1 MALLMDRTL
10 HLLTD
15 AEALGALAAW
25 LNTRH
30 LGDSLD
36 PRIDER
42 LTLLAR
48 ELGVDGAPDA
58 MEAKAAA
65 GAIRAFLGQALEL
78 IDAPQRPA
86 GWEPPD
92 VMLQAMGQASIAVAR
107 AIVALAPSV
116 FDLQARLTRPGARF
130 LDVGTGAAWL
140 AIELARLVP
149 SLAVDGIDIL
159 ERALAL
165 ARQNIAAQGL
175 AERVAVAATDVA
187 QLDAVDRYDA
197 IWLPGPFLPHAVAV
211 KALELSHRAL
221 VPGGVLLFGL
231 FGDRGDAKSI
241 ALAELRAL
249 RSGGH
254 PWKTSEL
261 HAAMAAAG
269 FGAMRAL
276 RAPGAPLT
284 LHVAKRL

>member
-10 HLLTD
+10 RLLAD

-25 LNTRH
+25 LNARH
-30 LGDSLD
+30 SGTALD

-48 ELGVDGAPDA
+48 ELGVTGAPDP

-65 GAIRAFLGQALEL
+65 GAIRAFLGHALEL
-78 IDAPQRPA
+78 IDVPQRPA

-92 VMLQAMGQASIAVAR
+92 VMLQSMGQASIAVAR
-107 AIVALAPSV
+107 AIVALAPGL
-116 FDLQARLTRPGARF
+116 FDLQTRLNRPGARF

-149 SLAVDGIDIL
+149 TLAVDGIDIL
-159 ERALAL
+159 ERALGL

-175 AERVAVAATDVA
+175 EARVAVACTDVA
-187 QLDAVDRYDA
+187 QLDAVDRYEA
-197 IWLPGPFLPHAVAV
+197 IWLPGPFLPREVAV

-231 FGDRGDAKSI
+231 FGDLGEPKSI

-254 PWKTSEL
+254 PWQRAEL

-269 FGAMRAL
+269 FAEVRTL
-276 RAPGAPLT
+276 PAPGAPLT
-284 LHVAKRL
+284 LHVARR